1 MGVDGIFPCHSWGL
15 ALTTTDDASVAAR
28 GLCRRYGRR
37 WALSHVNL
45 DLPQGSGVVVTGGNG
60 SGKSTLLRC
69 LATALRPHAGT
80 LTMGGKPMWTH
91 RERFRPH
98 IGYMAH
104 QNHLWMDLS
113 AQENLLAWAG
123 LSGQTIDTASLL
135 EQVGLSAGRRDPVRT
150 FSAGMK
156 RRLAVARMLIRPPRL
171 LLLDEP
177 FSGLDASGR
186 ADVAQ
191 LFASLRAGG
200 TTLVVATHLP
210 QAVTSMV
217 DRCVTLEEGRVT
229 SDDVFSGAQG

>member
-1 MGVDGIFPCHSWGL
+1 MK
-15 ALTTTDDASVAAR
+15 TDDASVAVR
-28 GLCRRYGRR
+28 GLCRRFGRR
-37 WALSHVNL
+37 WALSHVDL
-45 DLPQGSGVVVTGGNG
+45 DLPQGAGVVVTGGNG

-80 LTMGGKPMWTH
+80 LTMGGDAMWTH
-91 RERFRPH
+91 RERLRPH

-113 AQENLLAWAG
+113 AQENLLAWAS
-123 LSGQTIDTASLL
+123 LSGQSIDAAKLL
-135 EQVGLSAGRRDPVRT
+135 KQVGLSAGRRDPVRT

-156 RRLAVARMLIRPPRL
+156 RRLAVARMLIRTPRL

-177 FSGLDASGR
+177 FSGLDAIGR

-191 LFASLRAGG
+191 LFASLRANG

-210 QAVTSMV
+210 QAVTTMV
-217 DRCVTLEEGRVT
+217 DRCVTLDEGRIT
-229 SDDVFSGAQG
+229 SDAPFTGVNG